1 MVRGPVRG
9 RSRQFWG
16 LGMAIALVPL
26 GLLGFGLES
35 ARAEEALCL
44 EQLPQRLDTLTQ
56 RPDLARS
63 RWGVLIAPLDPEN
76 VQPLVDREGD
86 RFFTPASTAKL
97 LTTAAALAHF
107 GPDHRWHTQ
116 LRSDRLP
123 EDGFLEEVSL
133 IPSGDPSLDGEGLQI
148 LAARASL
155 LDTPLRHIGTLRVYG
170 GDRVRPPV
178 RPSWEWD
185 DLHYGYGAPHGPAI
199 VNGNQVTLTLTA
211 IAPGQPLA
219 VQWSDNLAGRQWEIE
234 NHTQVL
240 TTTEAETQPNTPRI
254 TLTRRLDADRP
265 TLHLSGGHPR
275 DRGPIELQ
283 IAIPNP
289 ARHLAD
295 KMEEALWGW
304 GIEVDRVEVL
314 WQDPPAADPRR
325 TVELASVPSPPL
337 AELVARTNLE
347 SNNLYA
353 EALYSALEV
362 STLGDQ
368 NSITQDVLSDSLQR
382 LGIDPETYRLRDG
395 SGLSRQDLVSP
406 QALLQLLR
414 AMARSPLGEIFR
426 NSLPIAGQSGTLT
439 NRFVG
444 TPLAGQLRAK
454 TGTLTGVSALAGY
467 FPHPQLGDLG
477 FAILVN
483 QSDQPAPVLRA
494 AMDEFLVEVAR
505 SRPCGS
511 P

>member
-1 MVRGPVRG
+1 MVRGTLRG
-9 RSRQFWG
+9 RSGQSWG
-16 LGMAIALVPL
+16 LGVAIALLPL
-26 GLLGFGLES
+26 GALGFGMGA
-35 ARAEEALCL
+35 ARAEEPLCL
-44 EQLPQRLDTLTQ
+44 ENLPQRLETLTQ

-63 RWGVLIAPLDPEN
+63 RWGVLIAPITPDDAPA
-76 VQPLVDREGD
+76 LVDREGD

-107 GPDHRWHTQ
+107 GPDHRWSTQ

-123 EDGFLEEVSL
+123 EDGFLEEVAL

-148 LAARASL
+148 LAARSTL
-155 LDTPLRHIGTLRVYG
+155 LVETPLRHIGTLRVYG
-170 GDRVRPPV
+170 GDRVRPPL

-240 TTTEAETQPNTPRI
+240 TTTEADTPPTAPRV
-254 TLTRRLDADRP
+254 TVTRRLDADRP
-265 TLHLSGGHPR
+265 TLHLSGSHPR
-275 DRGPIELQ
+275 DRAPITLQ

-304 GIEVDRVEVL
+304 GVQVDRVEIL
-314 WQDPPAADPRR
+314 WRDPPAADPSR
-325 TVELASVPSPPL
+325 TVELSSVASPPL
-337 AELVARTNLE
+337 AELVARTNLD

-353 EALYSALEV
+353 EALYSALET
-362 STLGDQ
+362 SPSESPSPLTDP
-368 NSITQDVLSDSLQR
+368 LQQ
-382 LGIDPETYRLRDG
+382 LGIDPATYRLRDG

-414 AMARSPLGEIFR
+414 AMARSPLREPFLT
-426 NSLPIAGQSGTLT
+426 SLPIAGQSGTLA
-439 NRFVG
+439 NRFVD

-454 TGTLTGVSALAGY
+454 TGTLTGVSTLAGY

-483 QSDQPAPVLRA
+483 QSDQPATVLRA
-494 AMDEFLVEVAR
+494 AMDDFLIDVAR
-505 SRPCGS
+505 SRSCGS

>member
-1 MVRGPVRG
+1 MDWMAGAAILGNARK
-9 RSRQFWG
+9 SWG
-16 LGMAIALVPL
+16 WRVAIALVPL
-26 GLLGFGLES
+26 SLLGLGMEPV
-35 ARAEEALCL
+35 RADEPLCL
-44 EQLPQRLDTLTQ
+44 EHLPQRLDTLTQ

-63 RWGVLIAPLDPEN
+63 RWGVLIAPLTPNDA
-76 VQPLVDREGD
+76 QPLVDREGD
-86 RFFTPASTAKL
+86 RFFIPASTAKL
-97 LTTAAALAHF
+97 LTTAAALTHF
-107 GPDHRWHTQ
+107 SSDHRWHTQ

-123 EDGFLEEVSL
+123 EDGFLGEVTL
-133 IPSGDPSLDGEGLQI
+133 VPSGDPSLDGEGLQI
-148 LAARASL
+148 LAARSTL
-155 LDTPLRHIGTLRVYG
+155 LVETPLRHIGTLRVYG
-170 GDRVRPPV
+170 GDRARPPL

-240 TTTEAETQPNTPRI
+240 TKTEADTPPTAPRV
-254 TLTRRLDADRP
+254 TVTRRLDADRP
-265 TLHLSGGHPR
+265 TLHLSGSHPR
-275 DRGPIELQ
+275 DRGPIQLQ

-304 GIEVDRVEVL
+304 GVQVDRVEIL
-314 WQDPPAADPRR
+314 WQDPPAAAPHR
-325 TVELASVPSPPL
+325 TVELASVASPPL
-337 AELVARTNLE
+337 AELVARTNLD
-347 SNNLYA
+347 SDNLYA
-353 EALYSALEV
+353 EALYSALDV
-362 STLGDQ
+362 SAPTGQPPLTNPLQQLG
-368 NSITQDVLSDSLQR
+368 L
-382 LGIDPETYRLRDG
+382 DPTTYRLRDG
-395 SGLSRQDLVSP
+395 SGLSRQNLVSP
-406 QALLQLLR
+406 RALLQLLQGT
-414 AMARSPLGEIFR
+414 ARSPLREPFLT
-426 NSLPIAGQSGTLT
+426 SLPVAGQSGTLS
-439 NRFVG
+439 NRFIG

-483 QSDQPAPVLRA
+483 QSDQPASILRA
-494 AMDEFLVEVAR
+494 AMDEFLGTVAR
-505 SRPCGS
+505 SRSCGS